1 MFPTHDATTTINCC
15 GGTISVAAS
24 TVITAFWMFSPPFIC
39 RDLKRTNG
47 FTPSFWMGVISAF
60 AKFRRQLCSVT
71 SSPSPLLFL
80 HFISSTPSSSPLL
93 YLLVFSP
100 QHLWIYFGS
109 SLTGHRNRRGTAT
122 AGHRNRRGTATD
134 GAPRPT
140 EHRNRRGTATDG
152 ALRPPG
158 TVTDGHRDR
167 RASRPTGTVG
177 DRHGPKLYLFGGW

>member
-1 MFPTHDATTTINCC
+1 M
-15 GGTISVAAS
+15 
-24 TVITAFWMFSPPFIC
+24 
-39 RDLKRTNG
+39 DLH
-47 FTPSFWMGVISAF
+47 PHFWMGVISAF

-100 QHLWIYFGS
+100 QHLWIYFVS

-140 EHRNRRGTATDG
+140 GHRDRRGTATDGHRNRRGTATDG

-167 RASRPTGTVG
+167 RASRPMGTVG

>member
-1 MFPTHDATTTINCC
+1 MSPTHEATTAINCC
-15 GGTISVAAS
+15 GSSISVADT

-39 RDLKRTNG
+39 WDLKRTNG

-109 SLTGHRNRRGTAT
+109 SLTGHRNRQ
-122 AGHRNRRGTATD
+122 GTATD

-140 EHRNRRGTATDG
+140 GHCNRR
-152 ALRPPG
+152 G